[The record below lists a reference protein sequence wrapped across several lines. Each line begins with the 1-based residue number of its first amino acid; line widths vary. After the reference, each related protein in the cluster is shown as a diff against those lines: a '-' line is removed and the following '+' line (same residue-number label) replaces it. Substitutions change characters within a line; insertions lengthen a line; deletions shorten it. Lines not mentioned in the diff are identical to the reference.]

1 MKRAIYLA
9 CFLAIVS
16 ALAGGVLALANSLT
30 IDKINENKIA
40 TIKSSLEVIYPGS
53 EFAMIENYNDDSGKI
68 TGIYYAADKGYIY
81 KVTVDGFG
89 GKGSIEYL
97 IGFGTGGKVD
107 GYSVVVCQETSGFG
121 TKVAEDPFSS
131 NIVGSDIGSEY
142 DIITGSTISSK
153 AVIEGIDAA
162 VKHYEAN
169 YK

>member
-1 MKRAIYLA
+1 MKRAVYLA

-40 TIKSSLEVIYPGS
+40 TIKASLQVVYPDA
-53 EFAMIENYNDDSGKI
+53 EFQAIENYSDDTGKI
-68 TGIYYAADKGYIY
+68 TGIYYAVDKGYIY

-97 IGFGTGGKVD
+97 IGFGVSNKVD
-107 GYSVVVCQETSGFG
+107 GYSVIVCQETSGFG
-121 TKVAEDPFSS
+121 SQVAEDPFSS
-131 NIVGSDIGSEY
+131 NIIGSDIGSEY
-142 DIITGSTISSK
+142 DIITGSTVSSK
-153 AVIEGIDAA
+153 AVIEGINVA